1 MKVLIVDADRANAKV
16 VAAKLKGMKL
26 SCDTVGNGRD
36 GLQALAKRIYGI
48 AVIDTDLPAISGLE
62 LIRRT
67 RDRGIRTPIIV
78 TGAHSQAGDR
88 ICGLNLGADDYL
100 SKPYSLSELAARVQA
115 ILRRSRMTL
124 HDHLITV
131 RDLTVDTLERRA
143 FRGKR
148 LLVLTPRE
156 YAILEYLIRNAHR
169 TVTVDMLM
177 QEAWQ
182 CNVPPRTTIVE
193 TRLCLLRKKLRL
205 GGEDEIIHTIRG
217 FGYTI
222 R

>member
-1 MKVLIVDADRANAKV
+1 MKVLIVDADRTNAKA
-16 VAAKLKGMKL
+16 VAAKLRGMRL
-26 SCDTVGNGRD
+26 SCDVVGNGQE
-36 GLQALAKRIYGI
+36 GLQALAKRSYGI
-48 AVIDTDLPAISGLE
+48 AVIDTDLPTISGLE

-100 SKPYSLSELAARVQA
+100 SKPYSHSELAARIQA
-115 ILRRSRMTL
+115 ILRRSHMTL
-124 HDHLITV
+124 SEHRITV

-156 YAILEYLIRNAHR
+156 YAILEYLIRNARR

-177 QEAWQ
+177 QEAWHQ
-182 CNVPPRTTIVE
+182 SSPSQTTIVE
-193 TRLCLLRKKLRL
+193 TRLCGLRKKLRL
-205 GGEDEIIHTIRG
+205 DGEDEIIHTIRG

>member
-1 MKVLIVDADRANAKV
+1 MKVLIVDADRTNAKA
-16 VAAKLKGMKL
+16 VAAKLRGLRL
-26 SCDTVGNGRD
+26 SCDVVGNGQE
-36 GLQALAKRIYGI
+36 GLQALAKRSYGI
-48 AVIDTDLPAISGLE
+48 AVIDTDLPTISGLE

-100 SKPYSLSELAARVQA
+100 SKPYSHSELAARVQA
-115 ILRRSRMTL
+115 ILRRSHMTL
-124 HDHLITV
+124 SEHRITV

-156 YAILEYLIRNAHR
+156 YAILEYLIRNARR

-177 QEAWQ
+177 QEAWHQ
-182 CNVPPRTTIVE
+182 SSPSQTTIVE
-193 TRLCLLRKKLRL
+193 TRLCGLRKKLRL
-205 GGEDEIIHTIRG
+205 DGEDEIIHTIRG

>member
-1 MKVLIVDADRANAKV
+1 MKVLIADGDHANARS
-16 VAAKLKGMKL
+16 VATKLKGLKL
-26 SCDTVGNGRD
+26 PCDIADNGRD
-36 GLQALAKRIYGI
+36 CLRALTTRMYGV
-48 AVIDTDLPAISGLE
+48 AVVDTNLPTISGFE
-62 LIRRT
+62 LIRRA

-100 SKPYSLSELAARVQA
+100 SKPYSLSELAARVMA
-115 ILRRSRMTL
+115 LLRRSQMTL
-124 HDHLITV
+124 QDHRITV

-148 LLVLTPRE
+148 LLVLTPLE
-156 YAILEYLIRNAHR
+156 YTILEYMIRNAGR
-169 TVTVDMLM
+169 TVTVGMLM

-182 CNVPPRTTIVE
+182 CAATRRTTVVE
-193 TRLCLLRKKLRL
+193 TRLCGLRKKLRL

>member
-1 MKVLIVDADRANAKV
+1 MKILIADGDRANAKA
-16 VAAKLKGMKL
+16 VAAKLSGLKL
-26 SCDTVGNGRD
+26 SCDIVGNGRD
-36 GLQALAKRIYGI
+36 GLQILATRSYGV

-100 SKPYSLSELAARVQA
+100 SKPYSLSELAARIRA

-124 HDHLITV
+124 NDHRITV

-148 LLVLTPRE
+148 LLVLTPLE
-156 YAILEYLIRNAHR
+156 YTILEYLIRNARR

-182 CNVPPRTTIVE
+182 CNAPPRTTIVE

>member
-1 MKVLIVDADRANAKV
+1 MKVLIVDADRENGKA
-16 VAAKLKGMKL
+16 VAAKLRGMKL
-26 SCDTVGNGRD
+26 SCDVIDNGRD
-36 GLQALAKRIYGI
+36 GLQALAKRTYGI
-48 AVIDTDLPAISGLE
+48 AVIDTDLPEISGLE

-67 RDRGIRTPIIV
+67 RDRGIKTPIIG

-88 ICGLNLGADDYL
+88 ISGLNLGADDYL
-100 SKPYSLSELAARVQA
+100 SKPYSHSELAARVQA
-115 ILRRSRMTL
+115 ILHRSRMTL
-124 HDHLITV
+124 SEHLITV

-156 YAILEYLIRNAHR
+156 YAILEYLIRNARR

-177 QEAWQ
+177 QEAWHQ
-182 CNVPPRTTIVE
+182 SSPSQTTIVE
-193 TRLCLLRKKLRL
+193 TRLCGLRKKLRL
-205 GGEDEIIHTIRG
+205 DGEDEIIHTIRG

>member
-1 MKVLIVDADRANAKV
+1 MKVLIVDSNRANAKAIAV
-16 VAAKLKGMKL
+16 KLKKTQL
-26 SCDTVGNGRD
+26 PFDVVDNGRD
-36 GLQALAKRIYGI
+36 GLQALAKRTYGI
-48 AVIDTDLPAISGLE
+48 AVIDTDLPEISGLE

-100 SKPYSLSELAARVQA
+100 SKPYSLSELAARIQA
-115 ILRRSRMTL
+115 ILRRSRMTIN
-124 HDHLITV
+124 DHRITV
-131 RDLTVDTLERRA
+131 RDLTVDTLNRQA
-143 FRGKR
+143 YRGKR
-148 LLVLTPRE
+148 LLVLTPLE
-156 YAILEYLIRNAHR
+156 YAILEYLIRNARR

-182 CNVPPRTTIVE
+182 CNATRRTTIVE
-193 TRLCLLRKKLRL
+193 TRLCILRKKLRL

>member
-1 MKVLIVDADRANAKV
+1 MKILIADGDQANAKA

-26 SCDTVGNGRD
+26 TCDIVGNGRE
-36 GLQALAKRIYGI
+36 GQLALATRSYGV
-48 AVIDTDLPAISGLE
+48 AVVDTDLPAISGLE

-124 HDHLITV
+124 NDHRITV
-131 RDLTVDTLERRA
+131 RDLTVDTLNRQA
-143 FRGKR
+143 YRGKR
-148 LLVLTPRE
+148 LLALTPLE
-156 YAILEYLIRNAHR
+156 YAILEYLIRNARR

-182 CNVPPRTTIVE
+182 CNAPARTTIVE